1 MRKMSNK
8 ENPWHHPLFTALF
21 KFILHVTL
29 ASSLLA
35 ATSVRPHFYREN
47 LSPVERSL
55 PTQATL
61 GEPTFPTFPC
71 KTCRTVCTRN
81 YMLEVGSTCLA
92 SSWASLFHAA
102 KSFRVTWSKRRCPA
116 CSPWIRELTERAW
129 ENPVQGLGKALQED
143 DRPREPRSPFL
154 DSRIIVGSLS

>member
-55 PTQATL
+55 PTQGTL

-71 KTCRTVCTRN
+71 KNRRTV
-81 YMLEVGSTCLA
+81 
-92 SSWASLFHAA
+92 
-102 KSFRVTWSKRRCPA
+102 
-116 CSPWIRELTERAW
+116 
-129 ENPVQGLGKALQED
+129 
-143 DRPREPRSPFL
+143 
-154 DSRIIVGSLS
+154 